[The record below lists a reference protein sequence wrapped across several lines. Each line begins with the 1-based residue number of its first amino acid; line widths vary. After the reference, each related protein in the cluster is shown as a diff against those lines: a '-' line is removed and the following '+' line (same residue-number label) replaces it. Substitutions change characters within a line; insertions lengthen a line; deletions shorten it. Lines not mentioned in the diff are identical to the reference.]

1 MKRILL
7 LLCILIFVGNIKAQK
22 FAYVDSQFILEHI
35 PEYKQA
41 KQELDNISY
50 QWQEEIENAYQDID
64 KLYRAYQTD
73 KVLLTDKMRQD
84 REDEIIQKEKD
95 VKELQQQRFG
105 TDGDLY
111 KKQEELYPDELN
123 VEDFRYKGPR
133 PFSKETAILM
143 MADAVEAA
151 SKSLKNPD
159 IKQLQEFVDKI
170 IDGKMSEQQFN
181 SSDITFSEIETVKN
195 VLFKKLINV
204 YQLRVEYP
212 E

>member
-50 QWQEEIENAYQDID
+50 QWQEEIETAYQDID
-64 KLYRAYQTD
+64 KLYRSYQTD

-84 REDEIIQKEKD
+84 REDEIIKKERE

-111 KKQEELYPDELN
+111 KKQEELIKPIQNLIYNAIQELA
-123 VEDFRYKGPR
+123 EQGRYGVI
-133 PFSKETAILM
+133 F
-143 MADAVEAA
+143 
-151 SKSLKNPD
+151 
-159 IKQLQEFVDKI
+159 DK
-170 IDGKMSEQQFN
+170 
-181 SSDITFSEIETVKN
+181 SSDLLMLYADENLDKSEKI
-195 VLFKKLINV
+195 LDYLG
-204 YQLRVEYP
+204 YDY
-212 E
+212 

>member
-7 LLCILIFVGNIKAQK
+7 LLSILIFIGKTNAQK

-50 QWQEEIENAYQDID
+50 QWQEEIETAYQDID

-84 REDEIIQKEKD
+84 REDEIIEKEKE
-95 VKELQQQRFG
+95 VKELQQKRFG

-111 KKQEELYPDELN
+111 KKQEELI
-123 VEDFRYKGPR
+123 R
-133 PFSKETAILM
+133 PIQNLIYNAI
-143 MADAVEAA
+143 
-151 SKSLKNPD
+151 
-159 IKQLQEFVDKI
+159 QEFAEQGRYGIIFDK
-170 IDGKMSEQQFN
+170 
-181 SSDITFSEIETVKN
+181 SSDLLMLYADENLDKSEKI
-195 VLFKKLINV
+195 LDYLG
-204 YQLRVEYP
+204 YDY
-212 E
+212 

>member
-50 QWQEEIENAYQDID
+50 QWQEEIETAYQDID

-95 VKELQQQRFG
+95 VKELQQKRFG

-111 KKQEELYPDELN
+111 KKQEELIRPIQNLIYNAIQEYA
-123 VEDFRYKGPR
+123 EQGRYGVI
-133 PFSKETAILM
+133 F
-143 MADAVEAA
+143 
-151 SKSLKNPD
+151 
-159 IKQLQEFVDKI
+159 DK
-170 IDGKMSEQQFN
+170 
-181 SSDITFSEIETVKN
+181 SSDLLMLYADENLDKSEKI
-195 VLFKKLINV
+195 LDYLG
-204 YQLRVEYP
+204 YDY
-212 E
+212 

>member
-7 LLCILIFVGNIKAQK
+7 LLCIIISVGNIQAQK

-50 QWQEEIENAYQDID
+50 KWQEEIEIAYQDID

-95 VKELQQQRFG
+95 VQELQQLRFG

-111 KKQEELYPDELN
+111 KKQQELIRPIQNLIYNAIQEYA
-123 VEDFRYKGPR
+123 EQARYSVI
-133 PFSKETAILM
+133 F
-143 MADAVEAA
+143 
-151 SKSLKNPD
+151 
-159 IKQLQEFVDKI
+159 DK
-170 IDGKMSEQQFN
+170 
-181 SSDITFSEIETVKN
+181 SSDLLMLYADDNLDKSEKI
-195 VLFKKLINV
+195 LDYLG
-204 YQLRVEYP
+204 YDY
-212 E
+212 

>member
-22 FAYVDSQFILEHI
+22 FVYVDSQFILEHI

-50 QWQEEIENAYQDID
+50 KWQEEIETAYQDID

-84 REDEIIQKEKD
+84 REDEIIEKEKE

-111 KKQEELYPDELN
+111 KKQEELIRPVQNLIYNAIQEYA
-123 VEDFRYKGPR
+123 EQGRYSII
-133 PFSKETAILM
+133 F
-143 MADAVEAA
+143 
-151 SKSLKNPD
+151 
-159 IKQLQEFVDKI
+159 DK
-170 IDGKMSEQQFN
+170 
-181 SSDITFSEIETVKN
+181 SSDLLMLYADENLDKSEKI
-195 VLFKKLINV
+195 LDYLG
-204 YQLRVEYP
+204 YDY
-212 E
+212 

>member
-105 TDGDLY
+105 PDGDLY
-111 KKQEELYPDELN
+111 KKQEELIRPIQNLIYNTIQEYA
-123 VEDFRYKGPR
+123 EQGRYGVI
-133 PFSKETAILM
+133 F
-143 MADAVEAA
+143 
-151 SKSLKNPD
+151 
-159 IKQLQEFVDKI
+159 DK
-170 IDGKMSEQQFN
+170 
-181 SSDITFSEIETVKN
+181 SSDLLMLYADENLDKSEKI
-195 VLFKKLINV
+195 LDYLG
-204 YQLRVEYP
+204 YDY
-212 E
+212 

>member
-50 QWQEEIENAYQDID
+50 QWQEEIETAYQYID

-84 REDEIIQKEKD
+84 REYEIIQKEKD

-105 TDGDLY
+105 TEGDLY
-111 KKQEELYPDELN
+111 KKQEELIRPIQNLIYNAIQEYA
-123 VEDFRYKGPR
+123 EQGRYGVI
-133 PFSKETAILM
+133 F
-143 MADAVEAA
+143 
-151 SKSLKNPD
+151 
-159 IKQLQEFVDKI
+159 DK
-170 IDGKMSEQQFN
+170 
-181 SSDITFSEIETVKN
+181 SSDLLMLYADENLDKSEKI
-195 VLFKKLINV
+195 LDYLG
-204 YQLRVEYP
+204 YDY
-212 E
+212 

>member
-1 MKRILL
+1 MKKILL
-7 LLCILIFVGNIKAQK
+7 LLCILIFVGNINAQK

-73 KVLLTDKMRQD
+73 KVLLTDKMKQD

-111 KKQEELYPDELN
+111 KKQQELIRPIQNLIYDAIQEYA
-123 VEDFRYKGPR
+123 EQGRYGVI
-133 PFSKETAILM
+133 F
-143 MADAVEAA
+143 
-151 SKSLKNPD
+151 
-159 IKQLQEFVDKI
+159 DK
-170 IDGKMSEQQFN
+170 
-181 SSDITFSEIETVKN
+181 SSDLLMLYADENLDKSEKI
-195 VLFKKLINV
+195 LDYLG
-204 YQLRVEYP
+204 YDY
-212 E
+212 

>member
-73 KVLLTDKMRQD
+73 KVLLTDKMRQN

-111 KKQEELYPDELN
+111 KKQEELIRPIQNLIYNTIQEYA
-123 VEDFRYKGPR
+123 EQGRYGVI
-133 PFSKETAILM
+133 F
-143 MADAVEAA
+143 
-151 SKSLKNPD
+151 
-159 IKQLQEFVDKI
+159 DK
-170 IDGKMSEQQFN
+170 
-181 SSDITFSEIETVKN
+181 SSDLLMLYADENLDKSEKI
-195 VLFKKLINV
+195 LDYLG
-204 YQLRVEYP
+204 YDY
-212 E
+212 

>member
-41 KQELDNISY
+41 KKELDNISY
-50 QWQEEIENAYQDID
+50 QWQEEIENAYQEID

-111 KKQEELYPDELN
+111 KKQEELIRPIQNLIYNTIQEYA
-123 VEDFRYKGPR
+123 EQGRYGVI
-133 PFSKETAILM
+133 F
-143 MADAVEAA
+143 
-151 SKSLKNPD
+151 
-159 IKQLQEFVDKI
+159 DK
-170 IDGKMSEQQFN
+170 
-181 SSDITFSEIETVKN
+181 SSDLLMLYADENLDKSEKI
-195 VLFKKLINV
+195 LDYLG
-204 YQLRVEYP
+204 YDY
-212 E
+212 

>member
-41 KQELDNISY
+41 KKELDNISY
-50 QWQEEIENAYQDID
+50 QWQEEIENGYQDID

-105 TDGDLY
+105 PDGDLY
-111 KKQEELYPDELN
+111 KKQEELIRPIQNLIYNTIQEYA
-123 VEDFRYKGPR
+123 EQGRYGVI
-133 PFSKETAILM
+133 F
-143 MADAVEAA
+143 
-151 SKSLKNPD
+151 
-159 IKQLQEFVDKI
+159 DK
-170 IDGKMSEQQFN
+170 
-181 SSDITFSEIETVKN
+181 SSDLLMLYADENLDKSEKI
-195 VLFKKLINV
+195 LDYLG
-204 YQLRVEYP
+204 YDY
-212 E
+212 

>member
-1 MKRILL
+1 MKKILL

-22 FAYVDSQFILEHI
+22 FAYVDLQFILEHI

-84 REDEIIQKEKD
+84 QEDEIIEKEKD

-111 KKQEELYPDELN
+111 KNK
-123 VEDFRYKGPR
+123 
-133 PFSKETAILM
+133 
-143 MADAVEAA
+143 
-151 SKSLKNPD
+151 KSLLDP
-159 IKQLQEFVDKI
+159 
-170 IDGKMSEQQFN
+170 
-181 SSDITFSEIETVKN
+181 
-195 VLFKKLINV
+195 FKSHL
-204 YQLRVEYP
+204 
-212 E
+212 